1 MYYFTLIR
9 LLVTVEDHT
18 MYMLTVYFLILYGL
32 VDINNNND
40 TRHLNIQWLCKFPRL
55 KVFKRFVKNKMR

>member
-9 LLVTVEDHT
+9 LLVIVEDHT

-40 TRHLNIQWLCKFPRL
+40 TRHLNIQ
-55 KVFKRFVKNKMR
+55 